1 MTLYRF
7 EAAKPMGGEEHGVV
21 EADSLRHAR
30 TLIRARGLSPLLL
43 EEQQAKPALK
53 SSWGRRSISTG
64 ERVIFIRH
72 LASLLGAGVPLD
84 EALTA
89 VAAQSTGVL
98 QDRIMALRSEV
109 LAGSSLARALSVYPK
124 DFPIL
129 WQALIAA
136 GEQSGQLGWVLE
148 RLADYAQSRDDLNKK
163 MLSAL
168 AYPVVVTV
176 VAVAIVLFLMTTVV
190 PQVVAVFAN
199 NHQTLPLLTRA
210 LIATSDFL
218 RDWGL
223 VLLVLLVGGTI
234 LWVRLLKRPEVRMK
248 WDHRLLQ
255 WPLVGALVRG
265 YDTERFASTLSIL
278 VSGGVPILSA
288 LQGAKDTLTN
298 SALRQ
303 TVQDALVRVREGAPL
318 ARALGVEKRFSPIL
332 LQLIAA
338 GESTGKLPQMLER
351 AAKNE
356 STALE
361 RKMMLLT
368 ALMEPALILIM
379 GLVVAL
385 IVLAILMPIMD
396 INQMI
401 H

>member
-7 EAAKPMGGEEHGVV
+7 EAANPAGGEERGVV

-30 TLIRARGLSPLLL
+30 SLIRARGLSPLLL
-43 EEQQAKPALK
+43 EEQGSKPTVK
-53 SSWGRRSISTG
+53 TSWFQRGISTS
-64 ERVIFIRH
+64 ERVLFIRH

-84 EALTA
+84 EVLSA
-89 VAAQSTGVL
+89 VAAQSEGLL
-98 QDRIMALRSEV
+98 QDRILSLRSEV
-109 LAGSSLARALSVYPK
+109 LSGSSLARALSLYPR
-124 DFPIL
+124 DFPPL

-148 RLADYAQSRDDLNKK
+148 RLADYAQTRDDLNKK

-199 NHQTLPLLTRA
+199 NHQTLPLLTRV
-210 LIATSDFL
+210 LISLSSFL
-218 RDWGL
+218 QNWGL
-223 VLLVLLVGGTI
+223 LLLVLIAATLV
-234 LWVRLLKRPEVRMK
+234 LAA
-248 WDHRLLQ
+248 RLLQ
-255 WPLVGALVRG
+255 RPEIRLRWDEQLLHWPLVGGLVRG

-278 VSGGVPILSA
+278 VSGGVPILTA
-288 LQGAKDTLTN
+288 LQGAKDTLSST
-298 SALRQ
+298 ALRQ
-303 TVQDALVRVREGAPL
+303 TVQDALVRVREGAGL
-318 ARALGVEKRFSPIL
+318 ARALGVQKRFSPIL

-338 GESTGKLPQMLER
+338 GESTGQLPQMLER

-361 RKMMLLT
+361 RKLMLLT